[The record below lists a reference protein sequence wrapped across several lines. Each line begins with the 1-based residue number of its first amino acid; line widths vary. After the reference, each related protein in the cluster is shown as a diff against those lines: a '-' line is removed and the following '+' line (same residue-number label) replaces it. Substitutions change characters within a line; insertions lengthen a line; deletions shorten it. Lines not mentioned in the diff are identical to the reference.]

1 VDQTFLIVAV
11 GAAVAGF
18 VQGLSGFAFGL
29 VAMGMWAWALDPL
42 LAGPL
47 VVFGSLV
54 GQLLATKALWG
65 ALHPWRALPFV
76 LGGIAGVPL
85 GVALLRYID
94 PLVFKTCVGVLLMVW
109 CPVMLFARDLP
120 RISWG
125 GKWADG
131 AVGWIGGIMGGLGG
145 LTGPAPILWATLRGW
160 DRHAQ
165 RAVFQVFN
173 VCMHSL
179 TLMMYFVS
187 GTVPNRALPLFVV
200 MVPAMLVPSIIGYRL
215 YHRVSDITFR
225 RVVLGLLTASG
236 AVLVATSLAKLI

>member
-11 GAAVAGF
+11 GAVVAGF

-29 VAMGMWAWALDPL
+29 VAMGIWAWALDPL

-120 RISWG
+120 RITWG

-179 TLMMYFVS
+179 TLTMYFVS
-187 GTVPNRALPLFVV
+187 GTVPSRALPLFVV